1 MYKRQLKVVV
11 HVVLEHQSLK
21 VVALQDF
28 LEQGALE
35 VDLRFLDFLDSLL
48 VVLQEIWQDHLLILS
63 LQSGILV
70 VENQQDKQMSRQVL
84 ELVVVFLVVLLVL
97 H

>member
-1 MYKRQLKVVV
+1 MVVVVFLEHQLLKVVV
-11 HVVLEHQSLK
+11 
-21 VVALQDF
+21 LQDF
-28 LEQGALE
+28 LERGVLE
-35 VDLRFLDFLDSLL
+35 VDLRFLDFQDFLL

-63 LQSGILV
+63 LQSGTLV

-84 ELVVVFLVVLLVL
+84 ELVVAFLVVLLVL